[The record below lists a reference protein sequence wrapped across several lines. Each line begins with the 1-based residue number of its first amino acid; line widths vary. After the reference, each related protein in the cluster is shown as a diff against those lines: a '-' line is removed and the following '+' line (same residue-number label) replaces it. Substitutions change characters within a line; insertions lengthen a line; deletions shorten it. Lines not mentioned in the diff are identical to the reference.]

1 MGKSRSTNTAQRE
14 GQWRDHLA
22 RQATSGQSIAA
33 FCRAQALSEG
43 NFYAWRTRLQ
53 SNASKGLT
61 STAPFIDLGIVKSAS
76 GHPAAPRPEKTQNA
90 SVARIEV
97 RIDLGEGMVL
107 TIARY

>member
-14 GQWRDHLA
+14 REWRHHLA
-22 RQATSGQSIAA
+22 HHATSGQSIAA

-53 SNASKGLT
+53 GNAGKGLT
-61 STAPFIDLGIVKSAS
+61 STAPFVDLGIVKSAG
-76 GHPAAPRPEKTQNA
+76 GHPEAPRPERMQNA

-97 RIDLGEGMVL
+97 RIDLGDGMVL
-107 TIARY
+107 TIARH